1 MPDKAT
7 LDLEGMS
14 CAGCAN
20 AIESALNKAEG
31 VTKAT
36 VNLAAEKAYV
46 EYDPGVITRD
56 GLVEVVRSAGYDVK
70 QPKERAVL
78 KIGGMSCASCAAAVE
93 AALKNAV
100 GVLSVNVNI
109 AAEKATVEFDPAKV
123 DRETLDR
130 IVHEAGYEIVGVGGD
145 EEGASGK
152 EDDDVRKMRDARKR
166 MLGTWAF
173 TIPIMLWMIPEMFFG
188 IMWPNHLIMNTGMIL
203 LAVPPLMIFGR
214 KTFASAYRAVT
225 HGSANMDVL
234 IAMGTGAAFL
244 TGPAMFFLPVANYAG
259 VSAMIMAFHLTGR
272 YIEATARGRASQAIK
287 KLLELG
293 VKTARVIRG
302 DEEVEVSIEEVV
314 PGDVLAIRPGEKV
327 PTDGEVVEGSTT
339 IDESMATG
347 EPMPVKKQPGDRVI
361 GATINQSGFI
371 KVRATKV
378 GKDTFLAQVIKLVE
392 EAQGTKVPIQEFA
405 DKVTGVFVPVVLA
418 IALGTLALWLVFPQP
433 MRNLLHRAASAI
445 PWVDPSL
452 GTVTLALSATIAVL
466 VIACPCALGL
476 ATPTALLVGS
486 GIGAENGVLIR
497 RGEAVQAMKDVKV
510 VVFDKTGTITKG
522 KPEVTDII
530 LASGREA
537 TGFSEND
544 LLALAAGAESRSEH
558 PLATAVMK
566 GAEARGLTVEPP
578 EDFVAIPGKG
588 VAARVAG
595 RRVLVGS
602 RRLMQDEGIDTS
614 GIEDALRRLEEEA
627 KTGMIVAA
635 QGTVYGLI
643 AVADPLKDD
652 SSAAIRELKA
662 MGLDTAIVTGDNS
675 RTAQAIA
682 KKVGIAHVVAEVLPD
697 GKVEAITELQER
709 FGTIA
714 MVGDGINDA
723 PALARA
729 DVGIAIGTGTD
740 IAIESSD
747 ITLVRGDLSG
757 VVTAVKLSRATFR
770 KIRQNLFW
778 AFFYNVIAIPVAIL
792 GFLHP
797 VIAEIA
803 MATSSITVVTN
814 ANLLRKAKVK
824 PD

>member
-173 TIPIMLWMIPEMFFG
+173 TIPSCSDDTEMFFG

-293 VKTARVIRG
+293 VKTARDPR
-302 DEEVEVSIEEVV
+302 DEEVEVSIEELSRRCLGHP
-314 PGDVLAIRPGEKV
+314 PGRR
-327 PTDGEVVEGSTT
+327 PTDGEVVEGSTSRRVHGHRRT
-339 IDESMATG
+339 DAGKETAWR
-347 EPMPVKKQPGDRVI
+347 PGHRV
-361 GATINQSGFI
+361 TINQSGFI
-371 KVRATKV
+371 KVRHQS
-378 GKDTFLAQVIKLVE
+378 GERHLPCPSDQLVE
-392 EAQGTKVPIQEFA
+392 EAQGTKSPY
-405 DKVTGVFVPVVLA
+405 
-418 IALGTLALWLVFPQP
+418 
-433 MRNLLHRAASAI
+433 
-445 PWVDPSL
+445 
-452 GTVTLALSATIAVL
+452 
-466 VIACPCALGL
+466 
-476 ATPTALLVGS
+476 
-486 GIGAENGVLIR
+486 
-497 RGEAVQAMKDVKV
+497 
-510 VVFDKTGTITKG
+510 
-522 KPEVTDII
+522 
-530 LASGREA
+530 
-537 TGFSEND
+537 
-544 LLALAAGAESRSEH
+544 RSSQ
-558 PLATAVMK
+558 T
-566 GAEARGLTVEPP
+566 R
-578 EDFVAIPGKG
+578 
-588 VAARVAG
+588 
-595 RRVLVGS
+595 
-602 RRLMQDEGIDTS
+602 
-614 GIEDALRRLEEEA
+614 
-627 KTGMIVAA
+627 
-635 QGTVYGLI
+635 
-643 AVADPLKDD
+643 
-652 SSAAIRELKA
+652 
-662 MGLDTAIVTGDNS
+662 
-675 RTAQAIA
+675 
-682 KKVGIAHVVAEVLPD
+682 
-697 GKVEAITELQER
+697 
-709 FGTIA
+709 
-714 MVGDGINDA
+714 
-723 PALARA
+723 
-729 DVGIAIGTGTD
+729 
-740 IAIESSD
+740 
-747 ITLVRGDLSG
+747 
-757 VVTAVKLSRATFR
+757 
-770 KIRQNLFW
+770 
-778 AFFYNVIAIPVAIL
+778 
-792 GFLHP
+792 
-797 VIAEIA
+797 
-803 MATSSITVVTN
+803 
-814 ANLLRKAKVK
+814 
-824 PD
+824 

>member
-109 AAEKATVEFDPAKV
+109 VAEKATVEFDPAKV

-729 DVGIAIGTGTD
+729 DIGIAIGTGTD

>member
-1 MPDKAT
+1 MPEKTT
-7 LDLEGMS
+7 LEIEGMS
-14 CAGCAN
+14 CAACAN
-20 AIESALNKAEG
+20 AIESALKKTQG
-31 VTKAT
+31 VASAR
-36 VNLAAEKAYV
+36 VNLAAEKACV
-46 EYDPGVITRD
+46 EYDPGAITRD
-56 GLVEVVRSAGYDVK
+56 GLVEVIRNTGYDVK
-70 QPKERAVL
+70 QSKERAVL
-78 KIGGMSCASCAAAVE
+78 RIGGMTCAACAAAVE
-93 AALKNAV
+93 NALKKAD
-100 GVLSVNVNI
+100 GVFFASVNI
-109 AAEKATVEFDPAKV
+109 ATEKATVEFDPTKV
-123 DRETLDR
+123 SRETLSR
-130 IVHEAGYEIVGVGGD
+130 VVSESGYEMLGVEGD
-145 EEGASGK
+145 EESVSGE
-152 EDDDVRKMRDARKR
+152 EDDDVRKMREARNR
-166 MLGTWAF
+166 MLGAWAF

-188 IMWPNHLIMNTGMIL
+188 IMWPNHMVMNAGMIL
-203 LAVPPLMIFGR
+203 LAIPPLAIFGR
-214 KTFASAYRAVT
+214 KTFVSAFKAVS

-272 YIEATARGRASQAIK
+272 YIEATAKGRASQAIK

-293 VKTARVIRG
+293 AKTARVIRG
-302 DEEVEVSIEEVV
+302 DQEVEVPIEQVV
-314 PGDVLAIRPGEKV
+314 PGDILAIRPGEKV
-327 PTDGEVVEGSTT
+327 PTDGEVIEGSTT

-347 EPMPVKKQPGDRVI
+347 ESMPVKKQPGDQVI

-405 DKVTGVFVPVVLA
+405 DRVTGVFVPVVVG
-418 IALGTLALWLVFPQP
+418 IALVTLVVWLVFPEF
-433 MRNLLHRAASAI
+433 MVGILLKAASTI
-445 PWVDPSL
+445 PWIDPEL
-452 GTVTLALSATIAVL
+452 GPVTLALSATIAVL

-497 RGEAVQAMKDVKV
+497 RGEAIQAMKDVKV

-522 KPEVTDII
+522 KPDVTDVV
-530 LASGREA
+530 LAKSAPEGSM
-537 TGFSEND
+537 SEDD
-544 LLALAAGAESRSEH
+544 LLALAASVESRSEH
-558 PLATAVMK
+558 PLAMAVVG
-566 GAEARGLTVEPP
+566 GAQKRGLTVEPP
-578 EDFVAIPGKG
+578 EDFQSITGKG
-588 VAARVAG
+588 VSARVSG
-595 RRVLVGS
+595 KRVLVGS
-602 RRLMQDEGIDTS
+602 RRLMQDEGIDAS
-614 GIEDALRRLEEEA
+614 AIEDDLRRVEEEA
-627 KTGMIVAA
+627 KTGMIVAVD
-635 QGTVYGLI
+635 GTVYGLI
-643 AVADPLKDD
+643 AVADPLKED
-652 SSAAIRELKA
+652 SKVAIAELKA
-662 MGLDTAIVTGDNS
+662 MGLDTAIVTGDNR
-675 RTAQAIA
+675 RTANAIA
-682 KKVGIAHVVAEVLPD
+682 KKVGITHVVAEVLPD
-697 GKVEAITELQER
+697 GKVQSVTELQNK

-723 PALARA
+723 PALAQA

-797 VIAEIA
+797 VMAEIA

-814 ANLLRKAKVK
+814 ANLLRRVKVT
-824 PD
+824 PH

>member
-729 DVGIAIGTGTD
+729 DIGIAIGTGTD

>member
-1 MPDKAT
+1 
-7 LDLEGMS
+7 MS
-14 CAGCAN
+14 GAQ
-20 AIESALNKAEG
+20 
-31 VTKAT
+31 
-36 VNLAAEKAYV
+36 AYD
-46 EYDPGVITRD
+46 EN
-56 GLVEVVRSAGYDVK
+56 
-70 QPKERAVL
+70 QPKDRAVL

-662 MGLDTAIVTGDNS
+662 MGL
-675 RTAQAIA
+675 
-682 KKVGIAHVVAEVLPD
+682 
-697 GKVEAITELQER
+697 
-709 FGTIA
+709 
-714 MVGDGINDA
+714 
-723 PALARA
+723 
-729 DVGIAIGTGTD
+729 
-740 IAIESSD
+740 
-747 ITLVRGDLSG
+747 
-757 VVTAVKLSRATFR
+757 
-770 KIRQNLFW
+770 IR
-778 AFFYNVIAIPVAIL
+778 P
-792 GFLHP
+792 
-797 VIAEIA
+797 
-803 MATSSITVVTN
+803 
-814 ANLLRKAKVK
+814 
-824 PD
+824 